1 MVSRLSPGDSTVRK
15 RVLAAIP
22 DLFFGSKVTGA
33 AAKLGIHVQVAVTRQ
48 AVLAAALSKP
58 DLVIVDLDAPAVD
71 AIGLIGE
78 LRSGSGVRPPR
89 VVAFASHVRDD
100 LLAAARAAGYD
111 QVLTRGALAAAL
123 PQLLASL

>member
-1 MVSRLSPGDSTVRK
+1 MVSRLPPADPTVRK

-22 DLFFGSKVTGA
+22 DLFFGSKVSGA
-33 AAKLGIHVQVAVTRQ
+33 AAKLGIHVQIAVTRQ

-71 AIGLIGE
+71 PIGLVGE
-78 LRSGSGVRPPR
+78 LRSGSAARPPR

-111 QVLTRGALAAAL
+111 QVLTRGALATAL

>member
-1 MVSRLSPGDSTVRK
+1 MVSRLPPADSTVRR

-33 AAKLGIHVQVAVTRQ
+33 AARLGIHVQVAVTRQ
-48 AVLAAALSKP
+48 AVLAAAMSQP

-71 AIGLIGE
+71 PMGLVGE
-78 LRSGSGVRPPR
+78 LRSGSATRPPR

-111 QVLTRGALAAAL
+111 QVLSRGALATAL

>member
-1 MVSRLSPGDSTVRK
+1 MVSHLPPANSTVRK

-33 AAKLGIHVQVAVTRQ
+33 AARLGIHVQVAVTRQ

-58 DLVIVDLDAPAVD
+58 DLVIVDLDAPAFDPIRLV
-71 AIGLIGE
+71 GE
-78 LRSGSGVRPPR
+78 LRSGFTTRPPR

-100 LLAAARAAGYD
+100 LLAAAHAAGYD
-111 QVLTRGALAAAL
+111 QVLTRGALATAL

>member
-1 MVSRLSPGDSTVRK
+1 MVSRLPPLDSTVPK

-33 AAKLGIHVQVAVTRQ
+33 AARLGIHVQVAVTRQ
-48 AVLAAALSKP
+48 AVLEAALSTP
-58 DLVIVDLDAPAVD
+58 DLVIVDLDAPALD
-71 AIGLIGE
+71 PIGLVGE
-78 LRSGSGVRPPR
+78 LRSGSDARPVRA
-89 VVAFASHVRDD
+89 VAFASHVRED

-111 QVLTRGALAAAL
+111 QVLTRGALARAL

>member
-1 MVSRLSPGDSTVRK
+1 MASRLPPLDSTVPK

-33 AAKLGIHVQVAVTRQ
+33 AARLGIHVQVAVTRQ
-48 AVLAAALSKP
+48 AVLEAALSKL

-71 AIGLIGE
+71 PIGLVGE
-78 LRSGSGVRPPR
+78 LRSGSAPSPVR
-89 VVAFASHVRDD
+89 VVGFASHVRDD

-111 QVLTRGALAAAL
+111 QVFTRGSLATAL
-123 PQLLASL
+123 PRLLASL